1 MLLEERRDKKERS
14 DTMQSHAENT
24 GKIEESWGPMEEIRL
39 CRFPPGSSISMHQR
53 EADQA

>member
-24 GKIEESWGPMEEIRL
+24 GKIEESWGPTEEIRL